1 MMLTRHL
8 GQRPSRPQLL
18 QSAPLSSATICTYHP
33 TPYFSQLIAR
43 RVACAS
49 AAADTAATPVGAASP
64 EPSTSEKD
72 WNQQLVNHEGNNGSP
87 TAYDSHPSGSNSRV
101 DEAAAMLPPGARLLD
116 VSTNSDL
123 PFLLYL
129 PDADGVGVTE
139 QWPEWSE
146 AFELVALQLDPDCNP
161 TFSQL
166 SSSLADALA
175 LRLGDVPPERPVY
188 ILGEGLGAVLAL
200 ALCTDDKSK
209 RLVNRLIMV
218 NPSTSYLSSPLARIA
233 PLLERL
239 PADLLA
245 QLQSPPTSLQLPGL
259 PAVPLP
265 LPPPPPLPLLLG
277 PLLGTS
283 PQAVASQ
290 LLGSLTA
297 QQPDDA
303 VKVCIG
309 GVELHES
316 WGEAWERM
324 RHGHSR
330 RRWGCSAL
338 AYRVPSPRR
347 LDFTAGP

>member
-1 MMLTRHL
+1 MLLQRLL
-8 GQRPSRPQLL
+8 GHRSSRPQL
-18 QSAPLSSATICTYHP
+18 QSAPLSSATVCSYHP
-33 TPYFSQLIAR
+33 TPYNTQLTAR
-43 RVACAS
+43 RAACAS
-49 AAADTAATPVGAASP
+49 AGADTAATSIGAAPP
-64 EPSTSEKD
+64 EAPVSENN
-72 WNQQLVNHEGNNGSP
+72 WSQQLVNHEGDNGSSA
-87 TAYDSHPSGSNSRV
+87 AYDSHTSGSNSRA
-101 DEAAAMLPPGARLLD
+101 DDAALLPTGARLLD
-116 VSTNSDL
+116 ISTNPDL

-175 LRLGDVPPERPVY
+175 LRLADVPPERPVY

-209 RLVNRLIMV
+209 HLVNRLILV
-218 NPSTSYLSSPLARIA
+218 NPSTSYLSSSLARIA

-239 PADLLA
+239 PAGLLA

-303 VKVCIG
+303 MKVIASPAC
-309 GVELHES
+309 ELREK
-316 WGEAWERM
+316 WGLGKE
-324 RHGHSR
+324 
-330 RRWGCSAL
+330 
-338 AYRVPSPRR
+338 
-347 LDFTAGP
+347 